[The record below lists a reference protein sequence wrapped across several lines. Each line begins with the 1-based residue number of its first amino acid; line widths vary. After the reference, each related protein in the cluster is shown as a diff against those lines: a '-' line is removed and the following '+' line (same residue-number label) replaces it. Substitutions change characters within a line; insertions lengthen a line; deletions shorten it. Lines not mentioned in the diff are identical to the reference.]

1 MCYCECCSIIT
12 VNLYG
17 SWSYSDMSHV
27 DSGNYTC
34 DVSGP
39 GAQLL
44 GVVKYTIHVKGEPV
58 FSYISIKH
66 IWD

>member
-1 MCYCECCSIIT
+1 MFPT
-12 VNLYG
+12 
-17 SWSYSDMSHV
+17 DMSHV

-44 GVVKYTIHVKGEPV
+44 GVVKYIIYVKGRHELQKKSV
-58 FSYISIKH
+58 IFVI
-66 IWD
+66 

>member
-1 MCYCECCSIIT
+1 MFPA
-12 VNLYG
+12 
-17 SWSYSDMSHV
+17 DMSHV

-44 GVVKYTIHVKGEPV
+44 GVVKYTIHVKGKHKLEKSQ
-58 FSYISIKH
+58 SYCDTNKLSTALCN
-66 IWD
+66 